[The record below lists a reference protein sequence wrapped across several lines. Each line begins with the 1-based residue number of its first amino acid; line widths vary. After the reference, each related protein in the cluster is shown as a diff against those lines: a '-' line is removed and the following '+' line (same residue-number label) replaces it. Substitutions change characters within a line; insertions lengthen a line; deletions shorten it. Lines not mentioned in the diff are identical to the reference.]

1 MGPILI
7 PGFGYT
13 NETIINLLPVSNNHK
28 QSMSVYESLSNISI
42 VITSPLIRTSNPMQ
56 SVRSKVMLLPM
67 GLRVDI

>member
-1 MGPILI
+1 MGLILI

-28 QSMSVYESLSNISI
+28 QSMSVYESLSNILI

-56 SVRSKVMLLPM
+56 SVRSKVMLFPM